1 MIKGSVMRK
10 TLFLLIP
17 LLIAAGCTKE
27 LTEVPGIEEAI
38 SVFDEIEAP
47 EVTVIKAS
55 FENPETRTHLEMNE
69 AQTFAKVLWTKGD
82 EIRLIGMLSDGS
94 RYYRTFS
101 TQDENVTN
109 ANFAC
114 TGWNPDT
121 TIIRYYAYY
130 PEESYQGAG
139 IDKLGVYIPS
149 VQTAVAGGIAE
160 GLNIAYATAERMSD
174 GLVFKNIPSL
184 LKFRLSGSG
193 VEDLSCIKFVAN
205 ATIAG
210 ECLIQ
215 DLEEQDPTFSYN
227 SYYRPLEEATGNV
240 VKLNGPF
247 QAGTDYYIA
256 VFPGTTE
263 GFTMIFM
270 NSSGDYSIK
279 SSSKTLTMGRSQIT
293 DFGTI
298 TVDSSFSDPLVTRY
312 MTKTSTA
319 KPVDIVVIPDGY
331 TAEQKELFETRAS
344 ACIDFLFD
352 TAPYSK
358 YKKYF
363 NVYFIWAPSEQEG
376 ASVTDGKGTIT
387 TLRNTA
393 FGSRWGENSYND
405 MTADSDRVYGY
416 VSAHCPEIVKEILA
430 INEVPILLL
439 INDTRYG
446 GIAHS
451 SGSGKTYCQVPYTYE
466 GEGISWSF
474 PKNVAVSDA
483 DPTQGTRK
491 TTNDEYAELGRNSG
505 DWRNT
510 VLHEFGGHS
519 FGRLKDEYW
528 YTDYYTSESDLSAHG
543 WTVPF
548 GLNVSGHYNVVPW
561 QDLLDRK
568 SALAASN
575 PLYGRIGKFQGA
587 DVSILYR
594 WRSEKISCMIDNRQY
609 FSTWQRILI
618 AKRITELAGETF
630 DLDYYLQT
638 LDVIY
643 DPVRDENPSHI
654 KAVNSSGPIIE
665 MPLLPPPELIDD
677 TPIPIED

>member
-1 MIKGSVMRK
+1 MRK

-69 AQTFAKVLWTKGD
+69 AGTFAKVLWTKGD
-82 EIRLIGMLSDGS
+82 AIKLIGMLSDGS
-94 RYYRTFS
+94 YYPKSFS

-193 VEDLSCIKFVAN
+193 VENLSSIRFVAN
-205 ATIAG
+205 AIISG
-210 ECLIQ
+210 ECIMTN
-215 DLEEQDPTFSYN
+215 LEGVNPSFNYY
-227 SYYRPLEEATGNV
+227 SYYPPYAESIGSEVN
-240 VKLNGPF
+240 LNGPF
-247 QAGTDYYIA
+247 QADTDYYIA
-256 VFPGTTE
+256 VFPCTTE
-263 GFTMIFM
+263 GFSMIFM
-270 NSSGDYSIK
+270 NGDGDYSVK

-293 DFGTI
+293 DFGTL
-298 TVDSSFSDPLVTRY
+298 TVDSSFTDPLVTKY
-312 MTKTSTA
+312 MSKSGTA
-319 KPVDIVVIPDGY
+319 KPVDLVVLPDGF
-331 TAEQKELFETRAS
+331 TSSQREVFESRARS
-344 ACIDFLFD
+344 SIDFLFE

-358 YKKYF
+358 YKEYF

-376 ASVTDGKGTIT
+376 ASITDGNGTIT

-393 FGSRWGENSYND
+393 FGSRWGEDSYSD
-405 MTADSDRVYGY
+405 MTANADQVYGY
-416 VSAHCPEIVKEILA
+416 ASTHCPEIVKGILT
-430 INEVPILLL
+430 IDEVPVLLL

-446 GIAHS
+446 GIAHTTS
-451 SGSGKTYCQVPYTYE
+451 LGRTYCQAPFTYE
-466 GEGISWSF
+466 GDSMGWGYPSKIPNSDEPITGDFNSSF
-474 PKNVAVSDA
+474 HERTQDELNEVGGYSIGDWKNV
-483 DPTQGTRK
+483 
-491 TTNDEYAELGRNSG
+491 
-505 DWRNT
+505 

-528 YTDYYTSESDLSAHG
+528 YSSWYTEQSALNAHN
-543 WTVPF
+543 WSVPF
-548 GLNVSGHYNVVPW
+548 GRNVTGQYNNILWQELLNKQEDLVNV
-561 QDLLDRK
+561 
-568 SALAASN
+568 N
-575 PLYGRIGKFQGA
+575 PLYSRIGVFQGG
-587 DVSILYR
+587 DVSLFNR
-594 WRSEKISCMIDNRQY
+594 WRSEKISCMIDNRKY
-609 FSTWQRILI
+609 FSTWQRALI
-618 AKRITELAGETF
+618 AQRILTLAGLSFNLDTF
-630 DLDYYLQT
+630 LQT
-638 LDVIY
+638 DDPR
-643 DPVRDENPSHI
+643 DPVRDNRNGQSSVM
-654 KAVNSSGPIIE
+654 ANSSGPLKL
-665 MPLLPPPELIDD
+665 MPPLPPTELIDN
-677 TPIPIED
+677 TPKPIEE